1 MLRKHPANT
10 TVVVGTGGFRFTDSR
25 ADPCNCSILRTEM
38 ANLGRV
44 PHQPDAGGIHGPG
57 LSDHLSGSMS
67 LFLLLASGSFRP
79 RQAGPFRGRAGP
91 GEE

>member
-1 MLRKHPANT
+1 M
-10 TVVVGTGGFRFTDSR
+10 GG
-25 ADPCNCSILRTEM
+25 ADGAPRTKGLSPTRS

-44 PHQPDAGGIHGPG
+44 RHQPDAEGIHGPG

-67 LFLLLASGSFRP
+67 LSLLLASGSFRP